1 MDWIYS
7 DYEKS
12 TRLKNILWT
21 VSEDYSED
29 LERLEEYAD
38 LSHDLGLYY
47 AAKSGARKK
56 YIQWNLVKGYLNY
69 RIHRGANADVLID
82 LAQICCDVAVESK
95 LVQERPGMVEIREA
109 GYRDL
114 LENFLLSKNK
124 TLMDKVKYLVFLR
137 QTGKSVQMDRMVV
150 QIVDE
155 IEEVHETMDT
165 VEILQ
170 KVEDIYV
177 KHFEGNRDNVD
188 FLYEDKEQTVEYLEQ
203 YANDMDHRG
212 DAYKDF
218 MAEEYYDDVVS
229 DAVER
234 ISSTLVVESMGETK
248 PSEKEARDNRVIS
261 IDEEMASKIYDQISY
276 YHGKSFLKPEEVK
289 AMESKICRQS
299 HEGCRVHFTDGV
311 LRAGVENSFQ
321 IKYVEKQKENNLHH
335 FNKFSKIHK
344 RNVLKLKETII
355 RTLTMETEVSTIP
368 SSYGEIVP
376 SKLWKVGRVADL
388 KVFNKVLKNEKGG
401 YVVDIFLDGSGSQRS
416 RQGNVAAQG
425 YIISQALTLAG
436 IPNRVM
442 SFSSFLDYTILRRFR
457 DYDSPES
464 DNRNIFEYYAT
475 GNNRDGLAIRAV
487 CRDLFRRPEEHKILI
502 ILSDGKPNDIKIAK
516 TSTIRGETSYKG
528 MKAIK
533 DTALEVRKAR
543 KNGALVLGVFTGK
556 EEDLYAE
563 KYIYGKDFIYTREVD
578 RFADIVGVY
587 LKRIIQNYE

>member
-1 MDWIYS
+1 MEWIYS
-7 DYEKS
+7 DYERS
-12 TRLKNILWT
+12 TRLKNIAWT

-29 LERLEEYAD
+29 LDRMDEYAQMSED
-38 LSHDLGLYY
+38 LALYY
-47 AAKSGARKK
+47 AAKAGARKK
-56 YIQWNLVKGYLNY
+56 YVQWDLAKGYLNY
-69 RIHRGANADVLID
+69 RIHRGADADVLID
-82 LAQICCDVAVESK
+82 LTQVCFDAAIEAK
-95 LVQERPGMVEIREA
+95 LVRERPGMVEIREA
-109 GYRDL
+109 GYGDL

-124 TLMDKVKYLVFLR
+124 TLMDKVKYLAFLR
-137 QTGKSVQMDRMVV
+137 QAGKSVQMDRAVV

-155 IEEVHETMDT
+155 IEEITDSMDT

-170 KVEDIYV
+170 VVEDIYV
-177 KHFEGNRDNVD
+177 KFFDGKRDNVD
-188 FLYEDKEQTVEYLEQ
+188 FLYESKEQTIEYLEE
-203 YANDMDHRG
+203 YAKEQDRRG
-212 DAYKDF
+212 DAHKDF
-218 MAEEYYDDVVS
+218 MSEEYYDEIS
-229 DAVER
+229 DAVEKM
-234 ISSTLVVESMGETK
+234 SSSLVVESMGETK
-248 PSEKEARDNRVIS
+248 KSDEDERDNRVIT
-261 IDEEMASKIYDQISY
+261 IDEETAQKIYDQIAY
-276 YHGKSFLKPEEVK
+276 YHGKSFMKQEETK
-289 AMESKICRQS
+289 AMEQKICRQS

-321 IKYVEKQKENNLHH
+321 IKYVKKQKENNLYH
-335 FNKFSKIHK
+335 FNKFSQVHK
-344 RNVLKLKETII
+344 RNVLRLKETII

-376 SKLWKVGRVADL
+376 AKLWKVGRVDDL

-442 SFSSFLDYTILRRFR
+442 SFSSFLDYTILRRYR

-464 DNRNIFEYYAT
+464 ENRNIFEYYAA

-487 CRDLFRRPEEHKILI
+487 SKALFQRPEDHKILI
-502 ILSDGKPNDIKIAK
+502 VLSDGKPNDIKIAK

-533 DTALEVRKAR
+533 DTALEVRKVR

-578 RFADIVGVY
+578 RFSDIVGVY

>member
-12 TRLKNILWT
+12 TRLKNVAWT
-21 VSEDYSED
+21 ISEEYGED
-29 LERLEEYAD
+29 LERLEEYAQMSED
-38 LSHDLGLYY
+38 LALYY
-47 AAKSGARKK
+47 AAKAGARKK
-56 YIQWNLVKGYLNY
+56 YVHWNLVKGYLNY
-69 RIHRGANADVLID
+69 RIHRGANGDVLID
-82 LAQICCDVAVESK
+82 LAQICFDTAVETK

-109 GYRDL
+109 GYQDL
-114 LENFLLSKNK
+114 LENFLLEKNK
-124 TLMDKVKYLVFLR
+124 TLMDKVKYLIFLR
-137 QTGKSVQMDRMVV
+137 QAGKSVQMDREVV
-150 QIVDE
+150 RIVDE
-155 IEEVHETMDT
+155 IEEIKESMDT

-170 KVEDIYV
+170 IVEDIYV
-177 KHFEGNRDNVD
+177 KHFEGKRDNVD
-188 FLYEDKEQTVEYLEQ
+188 FLYEDKEQTIEYLEE
-203 YANDMDHRG
+203 YANQPDRSG

-218 MAEEYYDDVVS
+218 MSEEYYDGNIS

-234 ISSTLVVESMGETK
+234 ISSTLVVESLGKTK
-248 PSEKEARDNRVIS
+248 QDLEPKDHQILT
-261 IDEEMASKIYDQISY
+261 IDEETAQKIYDQIAL
-276 YHGKSFLKPEEVK
+276 YHGKSFMKPEEIK
-289 AMESKICRQS
+289 GLEQKICRQS

-321 IKYVEKQKENNLHH
+321 IKYVQKQKENNLHH
-335 FNKFSKIHK
+335 FNKFSQVHN
-344 RNVLKLKETII
+344 RNVFRLKETII
-355 RTLTMETEVSTIP
+355 RTLTMETEVSTIA

-376 SKLWKVGRVADL
+376 AKLWKVGRVEDL

-416 RQGNVAAQG
+416 QQGNVAAQG
-425 YIISQALTLAG
+425 FIISQALTLAE

-442 SFSSFLDYTILRRFR
+442 SFSSYLDYTILRRYR
-457 DYDSPES
+457 DYESPQS
-464 DNRNIFEYYAT
+464 DNRNIFEYYAA

-487 CRDLFRRPEEHKILI
+487 TSDLFRRPEEHKILI
-502 ILSDGKPNDIKIAK
+502 VLSDGKPNDIKIAK

-556 EEDLYAE
+556 EEDLFAE
-563 KYIYGKDFIYTREVD
+563 KFIYGKDFIYTRDVD

>member
-7 DYEKS
+7 DYDKS

-21 VSEDYSED
+21 VSEDYDEDLDRLEEFAELSED
-29 LERLEEYAD
+29 LAF
-38 LSHDLGLYY
+38 YY
-47 AAKSGARKK
+47 AAKAGARKK
-56 YIQWNLVKGYLNY
+56 YIEWNMVKGYLNY
-69 RIHRGANADVLID
+69 RIHGGANEEILID
-82 LAQICCDVAVESK
+82 LAQICCDVAVEGR
-95 LVQERPGMVEIREA
+95 LVEERPGIVEIRES
-109 GYRDL
+109 GYADL
-114 LENFLLSKNK
+114 LENFLLSKNQ
-124 TLMDKVKYLVFLR
+124 TLMDKVKYMIFLR
-137 QTGKSVQMDRMVV
+137 QTGKSAQMDRLVLQVV
-150 QIVDE
+150 ED
-155 IEEVHETMDT
+155 IETISGTMDT
-165 VEILQ
+165 LELLQ

-177 KHFEGNRDNVD
+177 KHFEGNRDIVD
-188 FLYEDKEQTVEYLEQ
+188 FLQDSREQTMEMLERFSKEQ
-203 YANDMDHRG
+203 DRRG
-212 DAYKDF
+212 DSYKEF
-218 MAEEYYDDVVS
+218 MAEEFYDDSIS
-229 DAVER
+229 DAVDR
-234 ISSTLVVESMGETK
+234 ISSTLVVESLGETK
-248 PSEKEARDNRVIS
+248 PREREPRDNRILS
-261 IDEEMASKIYDQISY
+261 IDEEMARKIYDQISL
-276 YHGKSFLKPEEVK
+276 YHGRSFMKQEEVRS
-289 AMESKICRQS
+289 MEQKICRQT

-321 IKYVEKQKENNLHH
+321 IKYVEKQKENNLHY
-335 FNKFSKIHK
+335 FNKNSRVHK
-344 RNVLKLKETII
+344 RNVMKLKENII

-368 SSYGEIVP
+368 NSYGEIVP

-401 YVVDIFLDGSGSQRS
+401 YVVDIFIDGSGSQRS

-442 SFSSFLDYTILRRFR
+442 SFSSFLDYTILRRYR

-475 GNNRDGLAIRAV
+475 GNNRDGLALRAV
-487 CRDLFRRPEEHKILI
+487 CSGLFHRPEEHKILI
-502 ILSDGKPNDIKIAK
+502 VLSDGKPNDVKIAK
-516 TSTIRGETSYKG
+516 TSTIRGEVSYRG

-543 KNGALVLGVFTGK
+543 KSGALVLGVFTGK

-578 RFADIVGVY
+578 RFSDIVGVY

>member
-7 DYEKS
+7 EYEKS

-21 VSEDYSED
+21 VSEDYGEE

-38 LSHDLGLYY
+38 VSDDLALYY
-47 AAKSGARKK
+47 AAKAGARSKF
-56 YIQWNLVKGYLNY
+56 IQWTLVKGYLNY

-82 LAQICCDVAVESK
+82 LAQICCDVAVEAR
-95 LVQERPGMVEIREA
+95 LVRERPGIVEIREA

-114 LENFLLSKNK
+114 LENFLLSKNN
-124 TLMDKVKYLVFLR
+124 TLMDKVKYLVFFR
-137 QTGKSVQMDRMVV
+137 QTGKSAQMDRMVV

-155 IEEVHETMDT
+155 IEEITETMDT
-165 VEILQ
+165 VDILQ
-170 KVEDIYV
+170 KVEDMYV

-188 FLYEDKEQTVEYLEQ
+188 FLYEEKQQTIEYLERYSQ
-203 YANDMDHRG
+203 ERDQRG
-212 DAYKDF
+212 DAHNDF
-218 MAEEYYDDVVS
+218 MSEEYYDQNIS
-229 DAVER
+229 DAVDR

-248 PSEKEARDNRVIS
+248 PSEREARDNRVLS
-261 IDEEMASKIYDQISY
+261 IDEEMASKIYDQIAY
-276 YHGKSFLKPEEVK
+276 YHGKSFMKDEETK
-289 AMESKICRQS
+289 SLEQKICRQS

-311 LRAGVENSFQ
+311 LRAGVDNSFQ
-321 IKYVEKQKENNLHH
+321 IKYVRKQKENNLHH
-335 FNKFSKIHK
+335 FNKYSQIHK
-344 RNVLKLKETII
+344 RNVLKLKETIL
-355 RTLTMETEVSTIP
+355 RTLTMETEVSNIP
-368 SSYGEIVP
+368 NSYGEIVP
-376 SKLWKVGRVADL
+376 AKLWKVGRVTDL

-401 YVVDIFLDGSGSQRS
+401 YVVDIFLDGSGSQRT

-442 SFSSFLDYTILRRFR
+442 SFSSFLDYTILRRYR

-487 CRDLFRRPEEHKILI
+487 CSGLFRRPEEHKILI

-563 KYIYGKDFIYTREVD
+563 KFIYGTDFIYTREVD
-578 RFADIVGVY
+578 KFSDIVGVY